1 VLAVMQADR
10 QHCDEIAVRL
20 AGFNPAAYLGWDASR
35 LAGALRGQGVD
46 VPKSLKVGRINKTGV
61 RRNAING
68 VLDARAID
76 SA

>member
-1 VLAVMQADR
+1 LPASTPLR
-10 QHCDEIAVRL
+10 IS
-20 AGFNPAAYLGWDASR
+20 AGTHPGS
-35 LAGALRGQGVD
+35 GALRGQGVD

-61 RRNAING
+61 RRDAIRG